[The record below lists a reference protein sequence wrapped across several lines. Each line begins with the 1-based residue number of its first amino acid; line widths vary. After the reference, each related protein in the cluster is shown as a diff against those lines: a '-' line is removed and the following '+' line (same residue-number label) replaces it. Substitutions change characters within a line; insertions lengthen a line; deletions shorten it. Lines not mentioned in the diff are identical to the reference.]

1 MKNNLITALSLSV
14 LFIWSA
20 CNSDNINWQN
30 IEKDLQ
36 TQMIM
41 AEDGDTIRIPEG
53 HFKFSGSI
61 SLDEKNNIVIIG
73 AGLDKTVLSFKG
85 QTEGAEGLRITNG
98 KNILVRGLTI
108 QDTKG
113 DAIKTQDIDGMSFIN
128 VRTEWTGKP
137 KESNGAYGFY
147 PVLCTNVLLEGC
159 IANGASDAGIY
170 VGQSKYVIVK
180 NCTAYHNVAGIEIE
194 NTLYADVYDNYAH
207 DNTGGILVFDMPDLK
222 QKKGGYVRVYDNL
235 ITNNNHRNF
244 APPGNI
250 VGKVPAGTGFMVL
263 AASNVE
269 VFNNRIEKN
278 KTAGVS
284 IASFLLVEDN
294 IKDTLFDP
302 YPKAID
308 IHDNTF
314 SRKFIQ
320 IADWRN
326 DLGKLALFK
335 FMLSVPDIIYDGIVD
350 PVNGSKT
357 ENKLCLRN
365 NGEATFAN
373 IDAQNDFKNIT
384 TDIKAHDC
392 TLGQLPQVQFQT
404 IKEDTLPVLTED
416 EIVI

>member
-1 MKNNLITALSLSV
+1 MKSPLLTSSLV
-14 LFIWSA
+14 AILFIWCA
-20 CNSDNINWQN
+20 CNSDNVSWQN

-36 TQMIM
+36 TQLIM

-53 HFKFSGSI
+53 HYKFSGSI

-73 AGLDKTVLSFKG
+73 AGLDKTVLSYKG

-98 KNILVRGLTI
+98 NNILVQDLTI

-113 DAIKTQDIDGMSFIN
+113 DAIKTQDVHGMSFLN

-147 PVLCTNVLLEGC
+147 PVLCTNVLIDGC

-170 VGQSKYVIVK
+170 VGQSKHVIVK

-194 NTLYADVYDNYAH
+194 NTLYADVFDNYAH
-207 DNTGGILVFDMPDLK
+207 DNTGGVLVFDMPDLK
-222 QKKGGYVRVYDNL
+222 QKKGGYVRVYNNL

-284 IASFLLVEDN
+284 IASFLLVESN

-302 YPKAID
+302 YPKAIH

-314 SRKFIQ
+314 VRKFIQ

-335 FMLSVPDIIYDGIVD
+335 FMLSVPDILYDGIID
-350 PVNGSKT
+350 PINGNKD

-365 NGEATFAN
+365 NGEITFAN
-373 IDAQNDFKNIT
+373 IDAQNEFKNIT
-384 TDIKAHDC
+384 TDMKVHDC
-392 TLGQLPQVQFQT
+392 ALEQLPKVQF
-404 IKEDTLPVLTED
+404 
-416 EIVI
+416 

>member
-1 MKNNLITALSLSV
+1 MKKHLFTLLPISV
-14 LFIWSA
+14 LFFLNA

-36 TQMIM
+36 TQLIM

-98 KNILVRGLTI
+98 SNILVKDLTI
-108 QDTKG
+108 QDSKG
-113 DAIKTQDIDGMSFIN
+113 DAIKTQDIVGMSFVN

-147 PVLCTNVLLEGC
+147 PVLCTNVLIDGC

-170 VGQSKYVIVK
+170 VGQSKYVVVK

-207 DNTGGILVFDMPDLK
+207 DNTGGILVFDMPNLK
-222 QKKGGYVRVYDNL
+222 QKKGGYVRVYNNL

-244 APPGNI
+244 APEGNI

-284 IASFLLVEDN
+284 IASFLLVEPN

-302 YPKAID
+302 YPKAIE

-314 SRKFIQ
+314 KRKLIQ

-335 FMLSVPDIIYDGIVD
+335 FMLSVPDVLYDGIVD
-350 PVNGSKT
+350 PVNGSNT
-357 ENKLCLRN
+357 ENKICLKN
-365 NGEATFAN
+365 NGDITFAN
-373 IDAQNDFKNIT
+373 IDAQNNFKNIA
-384 TDIKAHDC
+384 TDINAHNCD
-392 TLGQLPQVQFQT
+392 LEQLPQVQFQT
-404 IKEDTLPVLTED
+404 ITKDTLSILTD
-416 EIVI
+416 TEIVM